1 MVISIDRIS
10 FFDYLIV
17 MGEKDHLHALVK
29 SMKKA
34 EQSYFKKIKA
44 AFGIV
49 NSSLLQIFSALQ
61 NQEKYDEEELLNKL
75 DKETFREFYAVK
87 KHSLY
92 TEILD
97 VLVYSKAR
105 ASEAHWQ
112 IQRMYAH
119 ALILK
124 ERMLFEDAYRILQ
137 KAKKLSEENEFFF
150 KENEINQQL
159 IEILN
164 QHKKMTDFSFS
175 ESVESLRLNIIRVN
189 EKSINAEQYFI
200 LSDQL
205 YRKGETLRLTRDAHI
220 VEEMRE
226 LYLSPLLT
234 SENKALSKTAL
245 VCYHFIMYFKY
256 NNYDVDHEKAC
267 YHIKELIE
275 LQAKIKRFTPRAR
288 VVQMGNYIIL
298 STKIKQHESA
308 FEMLGRMKE
317 IFDEQNDDFIF
328 MSYLSHLGI
337 CLLKSGKTNEL
348 DAFVHQ
354 LETTHR
360 KKLDSFSFSKE
371 MMDIKHLLFCY
382 YFRKGD
388 FKKAYFT
395 ASFLDGQ
402 FDIHSFKQMKFT
414 EKVLKLLCAIELEDL
429 DLIQAELRASK
440 YILKGLEN
448 TLELE
453 LHVFETLDR
462 LIKAKNKTSRN
473 IVLEQYLQ
481 KFNPNLKDKKYSFLI
496 EGFGFHK
503 WAESKLKGHEFMAL
517 NEMDFVV

>member
-1 MVISIDRIS
+1 
-10 FFDYLIV
+10 

-49 NSSLLQIFSALQ
+49 NSSLLQIFAALQ
-61 NQEKYDEEELLNKL
+61 NQEKYNEEELLAQL

-105 ASEAHWQ
+105 ASEAQWQ
-112 IQRMYAH
+112 IQRMYGH

-124 ERMLFEDAYRILQ
+124 ERMLFEDACRILQ
-137 KAKKLSEENEFFF
+137 KAKKICEENDFFF

-164 QHKKMTDFSFS
+164 QRKTMTDFSFS

-205 YRKGETLRLTRDAHI
+205 YRKGETLRLTRDEQV

-226 LYLSPLLT
+226 LYLSPLLS
-234 SENKALSKTAL
+234 SENKALSSTAL
-245 VCYHFIMYFKY
+245 VCYHFILYFKY
-256 NNYDVDHEKAC
+256 NNYEIDNEKAC
-267 YHIKELIE
+267 YHIKQLIE
-275 LQAKIKRFTPRAR
+275 LQAQIKRFTPRAR

-298 STKIKQHESA
+298 SAKNKQHDDA
-308 FEMLGRMKE
+308 FAMLQRMKDL
-317 IFDEQNDDFIF
+317 FDEQNDDFIF

-337 CLLKSGKTNEL
+337 CLLKSGKINEL
-348 DAFVHQ
+348 ESYVQ
-354 LETTHR
+354 EIETTHR

-371 MMDIKHLLFCY
+371 MMDIKHLLFCF
-382 YFRKGD
+382 YFRKGE
-388 FKKAYFT
+388 FKKSYSI
-395 ASFLDGQ
+395 ASYLDAQ
-402 FDIHSFKQMKFT
+402 FDLHSFKQMKFT
-414 EKVLKLLCAIELEDL
+414 EKLLKLLCVIELRDE
-429 DLIQAELRASK
+429 DLIQAELRAAK

-448 TLELE
+448 VLEVE
-453 LHVFETLDR
+453 LQVFETLER
-462 LIKAKNKTSRN
+462 LSKAKNTTSRN
-473 IVLEQYLQ
+473 IVLEQYLE
-481 KFNPNLKDKKYSFLI
+481 KFNPNSKEQKYSFII

-503 WAESKLKGHEFMAL
+503 WAESKVNGKEFMAL